1 MNQKRSTGGVLTAIF
16 NTLKLGIDAHFAEG
30 TLDLHVIA
38 DHTASDT
45 AVTSTDVKENE
56 VEAIIE
62 ACKDFDADTL
72 KWGLEASYKVTD
84 IVLDKIYNDEEL
96 SGAVSKLCDSYKTME
111 EINFEEINTL
121 VKDIL
126 GKRGWADE
134 NGYITPIL
142 LKTAKERYRF

>member
-1 MNQKRSTGGVLTAIF
+1 MNERRSTSGVLKAIF

-30 TLDLHVIA
+30 TMELHIIT

-45 AVTSTDVKENE
+45 TPGTIDVRVNE
-56 VEAIIE
+56 IQAILR

-72 KWGLEASYKVTD
+72 KWGLDASYKVTS
-84 IVLDKIYNDEEL
+84 IVMDKIYEDKEL
-96 SGAVSKLCDSYKTME
+96 TNAVSKLCDSYKNME
-111 EINFEEINTL
+111 DVNFEEINTL

-126 GKRGWADE
+126 GKRGWVDE

-142 LKTAKERYRF
+142 LQTAKKRYHF